1 MTAAPATSPAPAV
14 ASPTATRQPVAW
26 LGAGF
31 AMFLVGSMT
40 GVGPLIIDYP
50 VYGGQAV
57 RYLVA
62 TVLMFGLI
70 RLRRLPW
77 IRLSTRDV
85 LLILALAAVGLVAF
99 NLFQLAALRHATPA
113 VVGTILGSVPIV
125 LAVAG
130 PLATGRRPQV
140 GRPRTRSRPGTA
152 ATTASSGETEHG
164 RPRNRPEARTI
175 AAAVVVAAG
184 AAIATGFGSTDAA
197 GVGYSLAML
206 ACEAG
211 FSLLAVPLLTKLG
224 PLRTSAY
231 AIAVSVPM
239 LTVVGLLTDGA
250 GFLRRPTGTELAGFA
265 YIAVVVTVVA
275 FLCWYAAL
283 PRLGADRAGLF
294 AGFVPVGSIL
304 TAMVA
309 GTGVPTG
316 ADLIGALVVI
326 AGVLIGVW
334 SRSKRGTGRVARTP

>member
-1 MTAAPATSPAPAV
+1 MTAAPTAPVPQASHPAAQL
-14 ASPTATRQPVAW
+14 TATRQPVAW

-70 RLRRLPW
+70 RLRRLPR
-77 IRLSTRDV
+77 IRLTARDAA
-85 LLILALAAVGLVAF
+85 LIVALAAVGLVAF

-130 PLATGRRPQV
+130 PLATGRRP
-140 GRPRTRSRPGTA
+140 RP
-152 ATTASSGETEHG
+152 
-164 RPRNRPEARTI
+164 RTI
-175 AAAVVVAAG
+175 AAAAVVAGG

-197 GVGYSLAML
+197 GIGFSLAML

-239 LTVVGLLTDGA
+239 LTGVGLLADGT
-250 GFLRRPTGTELAGFA
+250 GFLRRPTGAELAGFA

-275 FLCWYAAL
+275 FLCWYASL

-309 GTGVPTG
+309 GTGFPTG
-316 ADLIGALVVI
+316 ADLLGALVVI
-326 AGVLIGVW
+326 AGVLIGVLGGG
-334 SRSKRGTGRVARTP
+334 KRGTGQVARTP

>member
-1 MTAAPATSPAPAV
+1 
-14 ASPTATRQPVAW
+14 
-26 LGAGF
+26 
-31 AMFLVGSMT
+31 
-40 GVGPLIIDYP
+40 
-50 VYGGQAV
+50 
-57 RYLVA
+57 
-62 TVLMFGLI
+62 MFGLI

-130 PLATGRRPQV
+130 PLATGRRPK
-140 GRPRTRSRPGTA
+140 
-152 ATTASSGETEHG
+152 
-164 RPRNRPEARTI
+164 ARTI

-239 LTVVGLLTDGA
+239 LTVVGLLADGA
-250 GFLRRPTGTELAGFA
+250 GFLRRPTGAEIAGYA

-309 GTGVPTG
+309 GTGVPAA
-316 ADLIGALVVI
+316 ADLLGALVVI
-326 AGVLIGVW
+326 GGVLIGVW